1 VGILL
6 IQLSLELQIIPMT
19 RPAIMADRYMYL
31 PSFSLILLAVS
42 WIVSSFFKNSYHF
55 LTRRLLLMFVLIMFF
70 FFVTYSEQLVFS
82 WSQFNIVK

>member
-1 VGILL
+1 
-6 IQLSLELQIIPMT
+6 LELQIIPMT

-42 WIVSSFFKNSYHF
+42 WVVNSFYKNIHHF
-55 LTRRLLLMFVLIMFF
+55 LPQRLILMFILIMFF
-70 FFVTYSEQLVFS
+70 FFVTYSEQLVFN